1 MAEERKRRKMRE
13 DLDRRRLYNYESWHR
28 KGSRADLPML
38 YPEVLGSGIEVGW
51 MVRKLI
57 RCIAMQCY
65 RSGMMVC
72 SLVSE

>member
-1 MAEERKRRKMRE
+1 
-13 DLDRRRLYNYESWHR
+13 
-28 KGSRADLPML
+28 ML